1 MFTEF
6 SQSPRI
12 IKKIQYILVIE
23 TCKVCFAS
31 KEENKVIEVKNLVK
45 RYGEHIAID
54 DLSFMV
60 NKGEVIGFLGP
71 NGAGKSTTMN
81 IITGYIPA
89 TEGTIIIDG
98 HDIMKEPLLV
108 KRSIGYLPEIPPL
121 YPDMRVKEYLYF
133 VAKLKRVDK
142 KKMSA
147 MVDEIMIMTGIVERK
162 DQLIKHLSKGYKQRV
177 GLASAIMG
185 YPEVIIL
192 DEPTVGL
199 DPMQIIEIRDLIKQL
214 SKEHTVILSS
224 HILSEVSAVCDKV
237 IIINKGKLIVVDTP
251 ENLISNMQTS
261 QAVTLLV
268 KGEEDGVR
276 EALFTIQDRIKN
288 INITVEENNCLK
300 VSITGEGNE
309 DVREAVFYAL
319 AEGKCPILE
328 MKASTMTL
336 EDIFLEVTKEDVI
349 NDSQDLE
356 EDTTRVEESLEKEE
370 KGDASNL

>member
-1 MFTEF
+1 
-6 SQSPRI
+6 
-12 IKKIQYILVIE
+12 
-23 TCKVCFAS
+23 VCFAS

-268 KGEEDGVR
+268 KGKEASVR
-276 EALFTIQDRIKN
+276 EALFTIQERIKN
-288 INITVEENNCLK
+288 IDITVEENNSLK

-356 EDTTRVEESLEKEE
+356 EDTTQVEESLEKEE